1 MRSFLFTLLRKY
13 KRFIED
19 DFKAVIKLK
28 MRYCPEGITDEEKS
42 NYAHRS
48 IAEPTTRA
56 IRDVARRCL
65 QKIA

>member
-1 MRSFLFTLLRKY
+1 MNRRT
-13 KRFIED
+13 
-19 DFKAVIKLK
+19 KLK